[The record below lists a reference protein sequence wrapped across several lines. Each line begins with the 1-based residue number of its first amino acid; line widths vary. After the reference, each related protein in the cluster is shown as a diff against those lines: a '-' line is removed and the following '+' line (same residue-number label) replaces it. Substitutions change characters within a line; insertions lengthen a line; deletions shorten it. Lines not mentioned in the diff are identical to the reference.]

1 MATVEDVKIIEL
13 PKFLDARGNLSFA
26 EQLNHIPFEIKRTY
40 WIYDVPGGEARGGHA
55 FKENQEFIVALSGAF
70 DVTVDDGQQ
79 KKSFTLNRSYY
90 GLYIPQGLWRTMEN
104 FSTNSLALEFGSI
117 HYDAADYIHDYE
129 EYICYRE
136 ESSRS
141 SKVQEFKSLNP
152 LNNLNPLNPVCKYNV
167 FDCTMVELDKHHEDR
182 RGNLSVV
189 ENGQTL
195 PFDVKRVYY
204 LYDVPGGENRGAHA
218 HKELSQ
224 LIIAAS
230 GSFTVTL
237 DDGKCKR
244 SFFLNRPYQGLYVK
258 PGMWRD
264 LDDFSSGAVCMVL
277 ASDVYIKED
286 YIRDYNEFIKF
297 REL

>member
-1 MATVEDVKIIEL
+1 MTIKDVRIVEL
-13 PKFLDARGNLSFA
+13 PKFADPRGNLSFV

-40 WIYDVPGGEARGGHA
+40 WIYDVPGGENRGGHA
-55 FKENQEFIVALSGAF
+55 FKQNEEFIVALSGAF
-70 DVTVDDGQQ
+70 DVIVDDGIN
-79 KKSFTLNRSYY
+79 KKAFPLNRSYY

-104 FSTNSLALEFGSI
+104 FSTNSLALEFGST
-117 HYDAADYIHDYE
+117 HYDVTDYIYDYD
-129 EYICYRE
+129 EYLKYR
-136 ESSRS
+136 
-141 SKVQEFKSLNP
+141 KVAEFKSLRVQGVEP
-152 LNNLNPLNPVCKYNV
+152 FKQLETVCKYNV
-167 FDCTMVELDKHHEDR
+167 FDCSMVELDRHHSDR
-182 RGNLSVV
+182 KGNLTVV

-230 GSFTVTL
+230 GSFTVIL

-264 LDDFSSGAVCMVL
+264 LEDFSSGAVVMVL
-277 ASDVYIKED
+277 ASEVYQKED
-286 YIRDYNEFIKF
+286 YIRDYQEFLEF
-297 REL
+297 RKG